1 MVAEVVERP
10 AIRPGAPLPQP
21 ERGRLLMRT
30 PLSTVAT
37 LVVAASI
44 ACGPSDDAGAD
55 RSQSDTR
62 PKITNQDQLPRHT
75 YEVEGSASEI
85 LTSEDAFAPLAAAVR
100 SDIEALLADYV
111 IEDRATLQSLEGT
124 LFNLDMLEG
133 DYASAEKRIERI
145 RAMQEKPSSRLT
157 SGLVGTAAIAAGR
170 QPESADLSRRQS
182 AFADAYRAAVTELP
196 WDVVQDDIEQTK
208 GTYEIYSKN
217 LFLGL
222 AESQIQ
228 PAIEAQG
235 SVSGDIAQ
243 QLIGMRAFTEVF
255 LPYKDQVVEVLGE
268 YVEANDEEKPDIWN
282 ARSVDLSGDGE
293 DALAPVV
300 VAIWDSG
307 TDAPIFG
314 ERMFRNPAETVNGE
328 DDDGNGFVD
337 DVHGIAWDLESYRTT
352 GDLLP
357 LDAGT
362 QARVPEL
369 KANLKGI
376 LDLQASVESP
386 EASALRQRMAS
397 MEKEE
402 VGPFIED
409 LNLYAIYTHG
419 THVAGIVAR
428 DNPAVRLMVVRT
440 TFDHRMIPSPPTV
453 EEARRSAEAARA
465 TVDYMKAHGVRVVN
479 MSWGGGQRGVE
490 AALEVNGIGETAEE
504 RQRMAR
510 EIFGI
515 SRDGLKAAIE
525 SAPEILF
532 VPAAGNADEDAEF
545 ADDMPASFELPNVL
559 TAAAVDRAGDE
570 TGFTS
575 FGPSVDVH
583 ANGFEVE
590 SYIPGGETMK
600 LSGTS
605 MSAPNV
611 VNLAAKLLALEPT
624 LTTADLRALILDG
637 ADRMEDDRRVLLNP
651 KRSVELLRERRGS

>member
-1 MVAEVVERP
+1 
-10 AIRPGAPLPQP
+10 
-21 ERGRLLMRT
+21 MRT
-30 PLSTVAT
+30 T
-37 LVVAASI
+37 LPALAALVAATSI
-44 ACGPSDDAGAD
+44 ACGPADDAVPERSASDDA
-55 RSQSDTR
+55 R
-62 PKITNQDQLPRHT
+62 PKITSQDQLPRHT

-85 LTSEDAFAPLAAAVR
+85 LSSDAAFAPLAAAVR
-100 SDIEALLADYV
+100 SDIEALLADYE
-111 IEDRATLQSLEGT
+111 IEDRATLEGHEGT
-124 LFNLDMLEG
+124 LFNLDMLAG
-133 DYASAEKRIERI
+133 DYASAEERIERI
-145 RAMQEKPSSRLT
+145 RALQEKPSSRLT

-170 QPESADLSRRQS
+170 QPESADLARRQA
-182 AFADAYRAAVTELP
+182 AFEDAYRASVAELP
-196 WDVVQDDIEQTK
+196 WDVVQDDIQQTK
-208 GTYEIYSKN
+208 GNYEIYSRN

-268 YVEANDEEKPDIWN
+268 YVAANDEEKPDIWA
-282 ARSVDLSGDGE
+282 ARSVDLSGDGAE
-293 DALAPVV
+293 ELAPVV
-300 VAIWDSG
+300 VASWDSG

-314 ERMFRNPAETVNGE
+314 QRMFRNPAETVNGE

-357 LDAGT
+357 LDAAT

-376 LDLQASVESP
+376 LDLQAGVESF

-397 MEKEE
+397 MEQEE
-402 VGPFIED
+402 VGPFLED
-409 LNLYAIYTHG
+409 LNLYSAYAHG

-428 DNPAVRLMVVRT
+428 DNPAVRLMVVRM
-440 TFDHRMIPSPPTV
+440 TFDHRLIPDPPTI
-453 EEARRSAEAARA
+453 EEARRSAEAAQA

-490 AALEVNGIGETAEE
+490 AVLEVNGIGETAEE

-545 ADDMPASFELPNVL
+545 AEDMPASFELPNVI
-559 TAAAVDRAGDE
+559 TAAAVDLAGDE

-590 SYIPGGETMK
+590 SYIPGGETMP

-611 VNLAAKLLALEPT
+611 VNLAAKLLALEPS
-624 LTTADLRALILDG
+624 LTTAELRALILDG
-637 ADRMEDDRRVLLNP
+637 ADRMEEDRRVLLNP
-651 KRSVELLRERRGS
+651 KRSVELLRERH

>member
-1 MVAEVVERP
+1 
-10 AIRPGAPLPQP
+10 
-21 ERGRLLMRT
+21 
-30 PLSTVAT
+30 
-37 LVVAASI
+37 
-44 ACGPSDDAGAD
+44 
-55 RSQSDTR
+55 
-62 PKITNQDQLPRHT
+62 
-75 YEVEGSASEI
+75 
-85 LTSEDAFAPLAAAVR
+85 
-100 SDIEALLADYV
+100 
-111 IEDRATLQSLEGT
+111 
-124 LFNLDMLEG
+124 
-133 DYASAEKRIERI
+133 
-145 RAMQEKPSSRLT
+145 MQEKPSSRLT

-170 QPESADLSRRQS
+170 QPESADLARRQS

-235 SVSGDIAQ
+235 SVSGDMAQ

-307 TDAPIFG
+307 TDVPIFG

-637 ADRMEDDRRVLLNP
+637 ADRMEGDRRVLLNP
-651 KRSVELLRERRGS
+651 KRSVELLRERRGG

>member
-1 MVAEVVERP
+1 VD
-10 AIRPGAPLPQP
+10 
-21 ERGRLLMRT
+21 
-30 PLSTVAT
+30 AT
-37 LVVAASI
+37 
-44 ACGPSDDAGAD
+44 
-55 RSQSDTR
+55 
-62 PKITNQDQLPRHT
+62 
-75 YEVEGSASEI
+75 ASEI
-85 LTSEDAFAPLAAAVR
+85 LSSDAAFAPLARAVR
-100 SDIEALLADYV
+100 SDIEALLDGYE

-124 LFNLDMLEG
+124 LLSLDMLAG
-133 DYASAEKRIERI
+133 DYASAEERIERI

-157 SGLVGTAAIAAGR
+157 TGLIGTAAIAASR
-170 QPESADLSRRQS
+170 EPESADLERRQ
-182 AFADAYRAAVTELP
+182 AVFEEEYRASVSELP
-196 WDVVQDDIEQTK
+196 WDVVQDDMEQTK
-208 GTYEIYSKN
+208 GSYEIYSPN

-222 AESQIQ
+222 AESQFQ
-228 PAIEAQG
+228 PAIDAQG
-235 SVSGDIAQ
+235 SISGDVAQ
-243 QLIGMRAFTEVF
+243 QLIGMRALMDVF
-255 LPYKDQVVEVLGE
+255 LPYQDQVVAVLSE
-268 YVEANDEEKPDIWN
+268 YVDAHAEEKPDIW
-282 ARSVDLSGDGE
+282 ADRSVDLAGVGE
-293 DALAPVV
+293 DELTPVV

-314 ERMFRNPAETVNGE
+314 ERMFRNPAEIVNGG

-357 LDAGT
+357 LDAAT

-376 LDLQASVESP
+376 LDLQANVQSP

-428 DNPAVRLMVVRT
+428 DNPAVRLMVVRA

-453 EEARRSAEAARA
+453 EEARRSAEASQA

-479 MSWGGGQRGVE
+479 MSWGGSQRGVE

-532 VPAAGNADEDAEF
+532 VPAAGNSDEDAEF
-545 ADDMPASFELPNVL
+545 AEDMPASFELPNVI

-590 SYIPGGETMK
+590 SYIPGGETME

-611 VNLAAKLLALEPT
+611 VNLAAKLLVLEPS
-624 LTTADLRALILDG
+624 LTTAELRELILDG

-651 KRSVELLRERRGS
+651 KRSLELLQERQGA

>member
-1 MVAEVVERP
+1 
-10 AIRPGAPLPQP
+10 
-21 ERGRLLMRT
+21 MRMRF
-30 PLSTVAT
+30 PCF
-37 LVVAASI
+37 AAVLAMSSI
-44 ACGPSDDAGAD
+44 ACGPADNADTASAADDGGK
-55 RSQSDTR
+55 

-75 YEVEGSASEI
+75 YEVEASASEI

-100 SDIEALLADYV
+100 SDIESLLADYE
-111 IEDRATLQSLEGT
+111 IEDRATLESLEGT
-124 LFNLDMLEG
+124 LLNLDMLAG
-133 DYASAEKRIERI
+133 DLPSAERRIERM

-157 SGLVGTAAIAAGR
+157 TGLVGSAAIAAAR
-170 QPESADLSRRQS
+170 EPESAGLDRRQE
-182 AFADAYRAAVTELP
+182 AFEEAYRAAIADLP

-208 GTYEIYSKN
+208 GNYEIYSKN

-243 QLIGMRAFTEVF
+243 QLIGIRAFTEVY

-268 YVEANDEEKPDIWN
+268 YVEANDEEKPDIW
-282 ARSVDLSGDGE
+282 ASRAVDLSGE
-293 DALAPVV
+293 SEEEIAPVV

-314 ERMFRNPAETVNGE
+314 DRMFRNPAEVVNGE

-337 DVHGIAWDLESYRTT
+337 DVHGIAWDLQSYRTT

-357 LDAGT
+357 LDAET

-376 LDLQASVESP
+376 LDLQANVQSP

-397 MEKEE
+397 MEKDE
-402 VGPFIED
+402 VGPFLED
-409 LNLYAIYTHG
+409 LNLYSAYAHG
-419 THVAGIVAR
+419 THVAGIVAH
-428 DNPAVRLMVVRT
+428 DNPAVRLMIVRM
-440 TFDHRMIPSPPTV
+440 TFDHRLIPDPPTI
-453 EEARRSAEAARA
+453 EEARRSAEAAQA
-465 TVDYMKAHGVRVVN
+465 TVDYMKAHGVRVAN
-479 MSWGGGQRGVE
+479 MSWGGGQRGIE

-504 RQRMAR
+504 RQKLAR
-510 EIFGI
+510 EIFSIG
-515 SRDGLKAAIE
+515 RDGLKSAIE

-545 ADDMPASFELPNVL
+545 AEDMPASFELPNVL

-583 ANGFEVE
+583 ANGFEVV
-590 SYIPGGETMK
+590 SYIPGGETMP

-611 VNLAAKLLALEPT
+611 VNLAAKLLALDPS
-624 LTTADLRALILDG
+624 LTTAELRALILDG

-651 KRSVELLRERRGS
+651 KRSVELLRERRAS

>member
-1 MVAEVVERP
+1 MPVPTPVA
-10 AIRPGAPLPQP
+10 
-21 ERGRLLMRT
+21 
-30 PLSTVAT
+30 
-37 LVVAASI
+37 LVSAMLI
-44 ACGPSDDAGAD
+44 ACGSPDDGGMERAD
-55 RSQSDTR
+55 ADGSR

-75 YEVEGSASEI
+75 YAVDAPASEI
-85 LTSEDAFAPLAAAVR
+85 LTSDEAFAPLAAAVR
-100 SDIEALLADYV
+100 SDIEALLADYE
-111 IEDRATLQSLEGT
+111 IEDRATLESLEGT
-124 LFNLDMLEG
+124 LLNLDMLEG
-133 DYASAEKRIERI
+133 DYASAEQRIARM

-157 SGLVGTAAIAAGR
+157 TGLVGTAAIAAAR
-170 QPESADLSRRQS
+170 QPESAGLDRRRE
-182 AFADAYRAAVTELP
+182 AFEEAYRATVSELP
-196 WDVVQDDIEQTK
+196 WNVVQDDIEQTK
-208 GTYEIYSKN
+208 GNYEIYSKN

-255 LPYKDQVVEVLGE
+255 LPYKDQVVSVLGE
-268 YVEANDEEKPDIWN
+268 YVAANDEEKPDIWA
-282 ARSVDLSGDGE
+282 AREVDLSGDGAG
-293 DALAPVV
+293 DLAPVV

-357 LDAGT
+357 LDAAT
-362 QARVPEL
+362 RARVPEL

-376 LDLQASVESP
+376 LDLQANVQSP

-397 MEKEE
+397 MEQDE
-402 VGPFIED
+402 VGPFLED
-409 LNLYAIYTHG
+409 LSLYGGYAHG

-428 DNPAVRLMVVRT
+428 DNPAVRLMVVRM
-440 TFDHRMIPSPPTV
+440 TFDHRLIPDPPTV
-453 EEARRSAEAARA
+453 EEARRSAEAAQA
-465 TVDYMKAHGVRVVN
+465 TVDYMKANGVRVVN

-490 AALEVNGIGETAEE
+490 SALEVNGIGETAEE

-545 ADDMPASFELPNVL
+545 AEDMPASFELPNVL

-590 SYIPGGETMK
+590 SYIPGGETMP

-611 VNLAAKLLALEPT
+611 VNLAAKLLALEPA
-624 LTTADLRALILDG
+624 LSTAELRALILDG

-651 KRSVELLRERRGS
+651 RRSVELLRERRAS

>member
-1 MVAEVVERP
+1 MRM
-10 AIRPGAPLPQP
+10 RLPCLAA
-21 ERGRLLMRT
+21 LLT
-30 PLSTVAT
+30 AT
-37 LVVAASI
+37 SI
-44 ACGPSDDAGAD
+44 ACSPADDSASAS
-55 RSQSDTR
+55 RSFEGEKPR
-62 PKITNQDQLPRHT
+62 ITNQDQLPRYT
-75 YEVEGSASEI
+75 YEVDGSASDI
-85 LTSEDAFAPLAAAVR
+85 LTSEAAFAPLAAAVR
-100 SDIEALLADYV
+100 SDIEALLADYE
-111 IEDRATLQSLEGT
+111 IEDRATLEGLEGT
-124 LFNLDMLEG
+124 LLNLDMLEG
-133 DYASAEKRIERI
+133 DYASAERRIERM

-157 SGLVGTAAIAAGR
+157 TGLVGSAAIAAAR
-170 QPESADLSRRQS
+170 EPESAGLVRRQE
-182 AFADAYRAAVTELP
+182 AFEEAYRTAVADLP

-208 GTYEIYSKN
+208 GNYEIYSKN

-243 QLIGMRAFTEVF
+243 QLIGIRAFTEVY

-268 YVEANDEEKPDIWN
+268 YVEANDEEKPDIW
-282 ARSVDLSGDGE
+282 ASRAVDLSGEGE
-293 DALAPVV
+293 EELAPVV

-314 ERMFRNPAETVNGE
+314 DRMFRNTDEVVNGE
-328 DDDGNGFVD
+328 DDDGNGFID

-376 LDLQASVESP
+376 LDLQANVQSP

-397 MEKEE
+397 MEQDE

-409 LNLYAIYTHG
+409 LNLYGGYAHG

-428 DNPAVRLMVVRT
+428 DNPAVRLMIVRL
-440 TFDHRMIPSPPTV
+440 TFDHRLIPDPPTI
-453 EEARRSAEAARA
+453 EEARRSAEAAQA
-465 TVDYMKAHGVRVVN
+465 SVDYMKAHGVRVAN
-479 MSWGGGQRGVE
+479 MSWGGGQRGIE

-504 RQRMAR
+504 RQKLAR
-510 EIFGI
+510 EIFSI

-545 ADDMPASFELPNVL
+545 AEDMPASFELPNVL

-590 SYIPGGETMK
+590 SYIPGGETMP

-611 VNLAAKLLALEPT
+611 VNLAAKLLALEPS
-624 LTTADLRALILDG
+624 LTTAELRALILDG
-637 ADRMEDDRRVLLNP
+637 ADSMDGDRRVLLNP
-651 KRSVELLRERRGS
+651 KRSVELLRERHGG